1 MMKSSRSRSLI
12 VLRIQAKGHNCM
24 ALVSVNWLTKA
35 PRYLL
40 TLLTI
45 TSSCSWSLT
54 SIGSIGLVDGRNIT
68 TFNSAAR
75 SYQQSITCLL
85 RTIWIQKPS
94 LSVINIYS
102 PGIWLLILNLVIG
115 HFPITT
121 TVCLYHG
128 QKLKLVMVSKHLIVK
143 RLADCL
149 LLSAYTMGISKDSG
163 KQQTSWGEMH
173 LLVTI
178 NLWITKGYSS
188 LVLQ

>member
-1 MMKSSRSRSLI
+1 MF
-12 VLRIQAKGHNCM
+12 
-24 ALVSVNWLTKA
+24 LVSVCWLTKA
-35 PRYLL
+35 ARFLFRL
-40 TLLTI
+40 FSL
-45 TSSCSWSLT
+45 SCSCSWSLT
-54 SIGSIGLVDGRNIT
+54 SIGSIDLVDRRNIT

-94 LSVINIYS
+94 LSVMNIYS
-102 PGIWLLILNLVIG
+102 PGIWLLILNLVIW
-115 HFPITT
+115 HFAITT

-128 QKLKLVMVSKHLIVK
+128 KKLKIIMASKHSIVK

-149 LLSAYTMGISKDSG
+149 LLAAYTMGISKDSG
-163 KQQTSWGEMH
+163 KQQTSWEEMH

-178 NLWITKGYSS
+178 KLWITKGYSS